1 MGAYPN
7 IAELLEQV
15 SVGRRSGGGESVVIV
30 ATDSTRT
37 ESDTCISHIITI
49 LATNSVFYHNYS
61 DNFVDLYNDGDRFCE
76 LSQLWR

>member
-30 ATDSTRT
+30 STDSTRT
-37 ESDTCISHIITI
+37 EYDTCISHIITI
-49 LATNSVFYHNYS
+49 WATNLLIYHN
-61 DNFVDLYNDGDRFCE
+61 FGDRFEC
-76 LSQLWR
+76 LSQSR